1 MNKKHGL
8 AFKEYVR
15 TFGHVAVISYRAAP
29 GAVAIRLVGAII
41 TAVLPIVTTY
51 FAALTTTALA
61 AAYNGEAGAK
71 DDVLLYVSITAV
83 LGLVLVAWTAVEQ
96 YINQLTVYKVEASIS
111 DQMYQKFLSLDYHQY
126 DDKQTADLFDKAKRF
141 ASFIGYS
148 SGRLMGLITQFVTM
162 VAGLVALFLV
172 SWWLGLLLLAA
183 VIPSIAI
190 QLRLA
195 RLKSQHWNANIE
207 TRRTVGMIEWNM
219 FEPRHIAELRLYG
232 MARHLLDLRMRLRDK
247 DEKGR
252 IEFER
257 RFIMKRLAGDA
268 LEAAAEVT
276 ALVYTALRITAHQW
290 PIGQFIYVQQI
301 VSRTLAGAQ
310 GFVSQLSTTDEDMA
324 NFADYQAFMALPDSP
339 RSGAMTMDEVR
350 DITFDKV
357 SFTYPHAAQPSLKDV
372 SLRVRAGQHVALV
385 GENGAGKSTLIK
397 LLTGLYRPSK
407 GSVSIND
414 VNLDKYDLEKWHRQ
428 LAVLQQEYLI
438 LSFASARDNVRY
450 GDITAPADQ
459 QRFEQAIDMAESR
472 EFLEKLPKGFDNYI
486 VNWMEHSDG
495 TQGAN
500 LSGGQWQR
508 IALARNFY
516 RDSPVVVLDEP
527 TSAVDALAESR
538 IFKHLFAGKKRTII
552 TVSHR
557 LSTVEKA
564 DVIHMM
570 QDGRI
575 VESGTHAEL
584 VAKRGAYYK
593 LFESQL

>member
-1 MNKKHGL
+1 
-8 AFKEYVR
+8 
-15 TFGHVAVISYRAAP
+15 
-29 GAVAIRLVGAII
+29 
-41 TAVLPIVTTY
+41 
-51 FAALTTTALA
+51 
-61 AAYNGEAGAK
+61 
-71 DDVLLYVSITAV
+71 
-83 LGLVLVAWTAVEQ
+83 
-96 YINQLTVYKVEASIS
+96 
-111 DQMYQKFLSLDYHQY
+111 
-126 DDKQTADLFDKAKRF
+126 
-141 ASFIGYS
+141 
-148 SGRLMGLITQFVTM
+148 
-162 VAGLVALFLV
+162 
-172 SWWLGLLLLAA
+172 
-183 VIPSIAI
+183 
-190 QLRLA
+190 
-195 RLKSQHWNANIE
+195 
-207 TRRTVGMIEWNM
+207 
-219 FEPRHIAELRLYG
+219 
-232 MARHLLDLRMRLRDK
+232 
-247 DEKGR
+247 
-252 IEFER
+252 
-257 RFIMKRLAGDA
+257 
-268 LEAAAEVT
+268 
-276 ALVYTALRITAHQW
+276 
-290 PIGQFIYVQQI
+290 
-301 VSRTLAGAQ
+301 
-310 GFVSQLSTTDEDMA
+310 
-324 NFADYQAFMALPDSP
+324 MALPNSP
-339 RSGAMTMDEVR
+339 RNGAMVLDEVR
-350 DITFDKV
+350 EITFDKV
-357 SFTYPHAAQPSLKDV
+357 TFTYPHAAQPSLKDV

-450 GDITAPADQ
+450 GDIAAPADQ
-459 QRFEQAIDMAESR
+459 HRFEQAIDMAESR

-516 RDSPVVVLDEP
+516 RNSPVVVLDEP

-538 IFKHLFAGKKRTII
+538 IFKHLFEGKKRTII

>member
-1 MNKKHGL
+1 MNTKHTM
-8 AFKEYVR
+8 AFRKYVHN
-15 TFGHVAVISYRAAP
+15 FAQVAVISYRAAP
-29 GAVAIRLVGAII
+29 GVVMIRLVGAII

-51 FAALTTTALA
+51 FAALTTSALA
-61 AAYNGEAGAK
+61 AAYVGEAGAK
-71 DDVLLYVSITAV
+71 DDVLRYVFITAG
-83 LGLVLVAWTAVEQ
+83 LGLVMVVWTAVEQ
-96 YINQLTVYKVEASIS
+96 YINQLTTYKVEAAMS
-111 DQMYQKFLSLDYHQY
+111 DQMYQKFLSIDYHQY

-141 ASFIGYS
+141 ANFIGYS
-148 SGRLMGLITQFVTM
+148 SSRLMGLVTQLVTM

-183 VIPSIAI
+183 IVPSIAI

-195 RLKSQHWNANIE
+195 RLKSRHWNANIE

-219 FEPRHIAELRLYG
+219 FNPRYIAELRLYG

-257 RFIMKRLAGDA
+257 RFIKKRLAGDA
-268 LEAAAEVT
+268 LETAAEVT
-276 ALVYTALRITAHQW
+276 ALVYTALRITSHQW

-324 NFADYQAFMALPDSP
+324 NFADYQEFMALPDSP
-339 RSGAMTMDEVR
+339 RNGTLSMDDVQE
-350 DITFDKV
+350 IAFSKV
-357 SFTYPHAAQPSLKDV
+357 SFTYPQAVQPSLKDI
-372 SLRVRAGQHVALV
+372 SLQIRAGQHVALV

-407 GSVSIND
+407 GSVLVNGI
-414 VNLDKYDLEKWHRQ
+414 NLDEYDLEKWHRQ

-450 GDITAPADQ
+450 GDIAAPADE

-472 EFLEKLPKGFDNYI
+472 DFLEKLPKGFDNYI

-495 TQGAN
+495 TQGVN

-516 RDSPVVVLDEP
+516 RNSPVVVLDEP

-538 IFKHLFAGKKRTII
+538 IFKHLFADKKRTII
-552 TVSHR
+552 TISHR
-557 LSTVEKA
+557 LTTVEKA
-564 DVIHMM
+564 DVVYMM

-584 VAKRGAYYK
+584 AAKRGAYYK
-593 LFESQL
+593 LFQSQL